1 MTARVLIV
9 DDLLPNIKLLEAR
22 LSAEYFNVVTATN
35 GPEAL
40 ELCRDGRCD
49 IVLLDVM
56 MPGMDGFEVCTR
68 LKADPSTMHLPVVM
82 VTALDQPTDRVRGL
96 ECGADDFLTKPVDE
110 LALIAR
116 VRSLTRL
123 KIMLDELRARATT
136 SVNLGIVDHLSA
148 QTANDGAKGRILLV
162 EDRAS
167 SADRIVAGLRD
178 LHDVEIEPNPQE
190 ALFRAAENG
199 YELVIVSLNL
209 TDFDALRLCSQLRSL
224 ERTRSIPILLLADL
238 EDRQRILRGL
248 DLGVNDYIVRPIDR
262 NELVARVRTQ
272 LRRKRYADSLRDN
285 VQAAIELAAVDP
297 LTGLNNRRFLESH
310 LANALEQAAHK
321 GRPLSLMILDIDHFK
336 SVNDTYGHDAGDEVL
351 KVFAQRVKR
360 VVRGADL
367 VCRLGGEEFVVVMPD
382 TPLAV
387 AERVAERVRAAVQG
401 GQFPIDAG
409 ATRTIP
415 VTASI
420 GLAER
425 GADANAD
432 ALLRRADKALYGSK
446 ASGRNR
452 VTAAAA

>member
-1 MTARVLIV
+1 MTARVLVV

-22 LSAEYFNVVTATN
+22 LSAEYFDVVTATN

-68 LKADPSTMHLPVVM
+68 LKADQATMHLPVVM
-82 VTALDQPTDRVRGL
+82 VTALDQPADRVRGL

-110 LALIAR
+110 IALIAR

-123 KIMLDELRARATT
+123 KIVLDELRARAHT
-136 SVNLGIVDHLSA
+136 SANLGLASREP
-148 QTANDGAKGRILLV
+148 NDGERGRILLV
-162 EDRAS
+162 EDRSS
-167 SADRIVAGLRD
+167 SADRIIASLRD
-178 LHDVEIEPNPQE
+178 FHDVEIEQHPQE
-190 ALFRAAENG
+190 ALFRAAENN

-209 TDFDALRLCSQLRSL
+209 SDFDPLRLCSQLRSL
-224 ERTRSIPILLLADL
+224 ERTRGIPILLLADA

-248 DLGVNDYIVRPIDR
+248 DLGVNDYIMRPIDR

-285 VQAAIELAAVDP
+285 VQAAIELAVVDA
-297 LTGLNNRRFLESH
+297 LTGLNNRRFLETH
-310 LANALEQAAHK
+310 LANSLDQAAHK

-351 KVFAQRVKR
+351 RVFAQRVKR
-360 VVRGADL
+360 VLRGADL

-382 TPLAV
+382 TPLAI
-387 AERVAERVRAAVQG
+387 AERVAERVRAAVENER
-401 GQFPIDAG
+401 FPIDSK

-415 VTASI
+415 VTTSI

-432 ALLRRADKALYGSK
+432 ALLRRADKALYASK
-446 ASGRNR
+446 SSGRNR